1 MLGRRGGR
9 LGYLWVEVPA
19 TLGTQ
24 LSHLSKGSPLPRLPL
39 GMSAEVWRQPAGDG
53 QLPHGKPWPQCGDVW
68 GPVQGHIPLASHPR
82 RPLHPSPPAGSPQAP
97 PSLERLSAG
106 SEGAEL
112 AGCWEATF
120 LFFQS
125 VGVGGTSLRCS
136 AVSQVRAR
144 QWGGYLDP
152 GGGRRWQHSRGLRAM
167 GSQRLVQG
175 PPVEQGSLARRQK
188 YLLG

>member
-1 MLGRRGGR
+1 MVNYHMVSPGHSVVMYGG
-9 LGYLWVEVPA
+9 
-19 TLGTQ
+19 
-24 LSHLSKGSPLPRLPL
+24 LSKGTSLWLPIPGAPSTPPL
-39 GMSAEVWRQPAGDG
+39 
-53 QLPHGKPWPQCGDVW
+53 
-68 GPVQGHIPLASHPR
+68 
-82 RPLHPSPPAGSPQAP
+82 PPAGSPQAP

-175 PPVEQGSLARRQK
+175 PPVEQRSLARRQK
-188 YLLG
+188 YLLGWPHVPWLTANLIATQAGSGDRKPLRAPSTGHTE